1 MYPVRLWLRGRLFF
15 CMLHLH
21 PITTLFPYTTLFRSV
36 HAEPERKLLV
46 WRRESA
52 RAGAEH
58 VDGGLLHLQQEQ
70 DRKSTRLNSSH
81 RTPSYAVFRVRSLR
95 ERVGG
100 DTEPV
105 RAGPGGVAGGAVERG
120 HSGGAGVLERDD
132 ADLERRRGAGAGEPV
147 PERGCVQGGREIGR
161 ASCRE
166 RVWSGAGAGGL
177 EQA

>member
-70 DRKSTRLNSSH
+70 RSVEHTSELQSRYDLVCRRLLRN
-81 RTPSYAVFRVRSLR
+81 LR

-105 RAGPGGVAGGAVERG
+105 RAGPGGVAGGAVE
-120 HSGGAGVLERDD
+120 
-132 ADLERRRGAGAGEPV
+132 
-147 PERGCVQGGREIGR
+147 
-161 ASCRE
+161 
-166 RVWSGAGAGGL
+166 
-177 EQA
+177 